1 MIHARLGKSDSLL
14 SLIPSFTCYLSIYFP
29 IVGLYCSRLMARLVT
44 SSQGMVHLSRL
55 CVRGLTGP
63 KDKDSLEL
71 VCEARIQM
79 IKLLSLDHKQ

>member
-55 CVRGLTGP
+55 CVRELTGP
-63 KDKDSLEL
+63 KDSLEL